1 MIVTV
6 SDTGIGIAPGDLARV
21 LEPFEQVGSPFI
33 RSRQGTGLGLPL
45 VKAIM
50 ERHGG
55 SIAVNSEIGVGPQG
69 ERHLPAATGRPRVF
83 GHTIAQ
89 RGLITRSPIA
99 AARSAGR
106 QAARLPIPHA

>member
-6 SDTGIGIAPGDLARV
+6 SDTGIGIAPGDLVRV

-55 SIAVNSEIGVGPQG
+55 SIAVNSEVGVGTQVSVTFP
-69 ERHLPAATGRPRVF
+69 PRRVVL
-83 GHTIAQ
+83 GPSDAQ
-89 RGLITRSPIA
+89 S
-99 AARSAGR
+99 RSA
-106 QAARLPIPHA
+106 A